1 MFPLTRSG
9 FQLGEFNIL
18 MDKRNVYDWVSV
30 FAGALARQF
39 IQHSRWITHT
49 IDF

>member
-30 FAGALARQF
+30 NEFASQF